1 VTNTMLAGSID
12 LTTKVTGTLPIAN
25 GGTGQTSQTNAF
37 DALSPTTTKGDII
50 ASNGTDNVRVPVGA
64 TNGHVLTVDSAEA
77 TGVKWAAA
85 GGGKVAQVAVT
96 TTNTAAT
103 TTTIMPADN
112 TIPQNTEGAEFMTVT
127 ITPTNASSTLIIEF
141 DSWGSASTGLALV
154 FAFFQ
159 DSTADAIGAKT
170 VSMSAN
176 LAYPIAGKIVVS
188 AGSTSSR
195 TYKVRFGPS
204 ISGTATL
211 LRTNTTANFFDTVDY
226 ANLTVTEILP

>member
-1 VTNTMLAGSID
+1 
-12 LTTKVTGTLPIAN
+12 
-25 GGTGQTSQTNAF
+25 
-37 DALSPTTTKGDII
+37 
-50 ASNGTDNVRVPVGA
+50 
-64 TNGHVLTVDSAEA
+64 
-77 TGVKWAAA
+77 
-85 GGGKVAQVAVT
+85 
-96 TTNTAAT
+96 
-103 TTTIMPADN
+103 
-112 TIPQNTEGAEFMTVT
+112 MTVT

-170 VSMSAN
+170 VSMSTN

-211 LRTNTTANFFDTVDY
+211 LRTNAAANFFDTVDY